1 MIKECVVCG
10 RKYNSKGN
18 NICCSKECAINRK
31 KATDKN
37 KIRNKE
43 IECKFCKKIFI
54 GNKTTTYCSK
64 ECKSKYMKSNKQ
76 IFTNI
81 CLYCNKEFT
90 SKKNDTKYCSKECK
104 HMWSKENP
112 RHTIKCEHCGNI
124 FRSNNKNQRFCSY
137 ECSNESR
144 ALYPR
149 ANCEHCGKKFRIDIR
164 QAGRFCS
171 RSCFLNHIG
180 AEPWERKQKI
190 RDITHIRRAKK
201 LQIKYE
207 NIKVEEIFEKDKWI
221 CKICG
226 EPVDKYL
233 GYPNP
238 MSATLDHII
247 PLSKGGTH
255 TYNNVQLA
263 HLRCNIKK
271 SNKM

>member
-10 RKYNSKGN
+10 EKYNSKGN
-18 NICCSKECAINRK
+18 NICCSKECSINRK

-37 KIRNKE
+37 KISNKK
-43 IECKFCKKIFI
+43 IECKLCGKTFI
-54 GNKTTTYCSK
+54 GNKTTSYCSK
-64 ECKSKYMKSNKQ
+64 ECKSKYMKSSIKE
-76 IFTNI
+76 ILCSCI
-81 CLYCNKEFT
+81 VCNSEFI
-90 SKKNDTKYCSKECK
+90 SKRINSKYCSKECQK
-104 HMWSKENP
+104 KWEKDNP
-112 RHTIKCEHCGNI
+112 RNI
-124 FRSNNKNQRFCSY
+124 FKCKQCGKEFKSNFKNQKFCSI
-137 ECSNESR
+137 ECTNKSK
-144 ALYPR
+144 AIYPIVI
-149 ANCEHCGKKFRIDIR
+149 CEHCGKEFRLDIR

-171 RSCFLNHIG
+171 RQCFLNHIG
-180 AEPWERKQKI
+180 AEPWERKIKI

-201 LQIKYE
+201 LKVKYE
-207 NIKVEEIFEKDKWI
+207 NIKVEEIFKKDNWI

-233 GYPNP
+233 GYPNS

-263 HLRCNIKK
+263 HLICNIKK